1 MSLLQMKHICKSFSG
16 VYANEDINLTVEK
29 GEIHALLGEN
39 GAGKTTLVNIIFG
52 LYTADSGEILWKDK
66 PADFASPREAIDAGI
81 GMVQQHFSLVN
92 KMTVLDN
99 IVLNLKD
106 NSFFLDRAA
115 AKKKLTDLAEKYGL
129 YVNPD
134 AVISDLSVGEQQ
146 RVEIL
151 KALYRNVELLILD
164 EPTGVLTP
172 QETTQFFDVL
182 RNLKKEG
189 YGIIII
195 THRMSEIM
203 AISDKV
209 TILRDGRQVADLVTA
224 DTNPEELSAYMIG
237 RELNDDY
244 HIEGSPKKDIML
256 ELKNVSNHHRKHSR
270 HKLEN
275 ISLTIHKGEILGIAG
290 VEGNGQKELA
300 EVITGIQKAGEGE
313 ILLDG
318 QNLAGINIR
327 GRYEAGVSYISED
340 RLSDSLITGM
350 NISENLVL
358 REYGKLPF
366 ANHSIINKAAIRKNA
381 AEKMKQYQVRA
392 SGKSGIDTLVK
403 LLSGGNQQKLIIAR
417 ELNDHAKVIVAS
429 QPTRGLD
436 IGATEFV
443 RQQLID
449 QRGLTNIRFTYNSNL
464 RNIRILILSR
474 ILREMFY
481 DLIKHISKSLTVSCR
496 NGKWLA
502 DSQIIKFI
510 NIHHIFLNAV
520 HLIHCKYHWFAAAAK
535 HICNFRI
542 RIHKSLMYICNK
554 DNDIRS
560 INSDLSLLPHLRKNH
575 IAAIRFNTTCV
586 NNSKIIIQP

>member
-300 EVITGIQKAGEGE
+300 EVITG
-313 ILLDG
+313 
-318 QNLAGINIR
+318 
-327 GRYEAGVSYISED
+327 
-340 RLSDSLITGM
+340 M

-449 QRGLTNIRFTYNSNL
+449 QRNAGKGVMLISADLEEIMALSDRIAVLFGGKIVGILNREEATVQKIGLL
-464 RNIRILILSR
+464 
-474 ILREMFY
+474 MGG
-481 DLIKHISKSLTVSCR
+481 ISEEEAR
-496 NGKWLA
+496 
-502 DSQIIKFI
+502 
-510 NIHHIFLNAV
+510 
-520 HLIHCKYHWFAAAAK
+520 
-535 HICNFRI
+535 
-542 RIHKSLMYICNK
+542 
-554 DNDIRS
+554 
-560 INSDLSLLPHLRKNH
+560 
-575 IAAIRFNTTCV
+575 
-586 NNSKIIIQP
+586 